1 MSRYN
6 NRNIFTNDTEQ
17 YSNIARAKNIKFIQ
31 HYSSPV
37 LRKITVKQ
45 RASLTREKRIW
56 GQGDRLW
63 KFAAEYYGDP
73 SLWWVI
79 AWYNEKPTDSHFEY
93 GSTVLIPVPIEDVL
107 ALFGV

>member
-6 NRNIFTNDTEQ
+6 NRNIFTNDTEA
-17 YSNIARAKNIKFIQ
+17 YSEMARQRNIRFFQ
-31 HYSSPV
+31 HYSSPE
-37 LRKITVKQ
+37 LKKITPKQ
-45 RASLTREKRIW
+45 RSSLSRETRIW

-63 KFAAEYYGDP
+63 KFASEFYGDP

-79 AWYNEKPTDSHFEY
+79 AWYNEKPTDSHFKY
-93 GSTVLIPVPIEDVL
+93 GSTVFIPTPIEDVL